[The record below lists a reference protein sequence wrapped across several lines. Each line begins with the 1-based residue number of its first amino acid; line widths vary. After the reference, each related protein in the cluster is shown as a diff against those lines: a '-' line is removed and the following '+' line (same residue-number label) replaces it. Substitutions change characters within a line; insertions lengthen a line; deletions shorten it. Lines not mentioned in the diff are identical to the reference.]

1 MVFPSSLG
9 FLYRAVTQ
17 TIILAARKVMCGK
30 KEQEKMIFEF
40 YVVQGVGMLNFIGI
54 L

>member
-1 MVFPSSLG
+1 M
-9 FLYRAVTQ
+9 YRAVAQ
-17 TIILAARKVMCGK
+17 TIILAARKVTCGK
-30 KEQEKMIFEF
+30 KEQEKKIFEC